1 MKGIITIILFL
12 FYSAVISPQANVKK
26 YLDGSNIT
34 SIIPG
39 DNKLWVSTYGEGI
52 YFYSFKNKKWTNFS
66 TKNKN
71 LKNDFFYTLAVGK
84 KYVWA
89 GTTDGL
95 FIYNKRRKRWT
106 KRKFAKG
113 GELGNWIRSL
123 CFDKSSNKLWI
134 GRFKNIT
141 VYDVKKRKYKDVDL
155 TKNKDPKSNNFK
167 TIKIDGDSL
176 IWFGTEAGVHIYNKR
191 LDIQNPKAWSFIG
204 NEGND
209 FNGEGESVSVSD
221 ILFDGKYV
229 WFGTDE
235 FVTSKQPKFN
245 IGGIY
250 KYDRKF
256 NWQRISKR
264 NGLSDNGVYAIAKT
278 GNKIWAGIYSF
289 YSKEKKELGR
299 GLFII
304 DKIKNKVK
312 RLNFENIDLFTT
324 KVQALYFD
332 GSSMWIGTNYGLLEL
347 DLDNPLAHIKKSIIN
362 N

>member
-1 MKGIITIILFL
+1 MF
-12 FYSAVISPQANVKK
+12 
-26 YLDGSNIT
+26 
-34 SIIPG
+34 
-39 DNKLWVSTYGEGI
+39 
-52 YFYSFKNKKWTNFS
+52 
-66 TKNKN
+66 
-71 LKNDFFYTLAVGK
+71 
-84 KYVWA
+84 
-89 GTTDGL
+89 GL
-95 FIYNKRRKRWT
+95 
-106 KRKFAKG
+106 
-113 GELGNWIRSL
+113 
-123 CFDKSSNKLWI
+123 
-134 GRFKNIT
+134 
-141 VYDVKKRKYKDVDL
+141 V
-155 TKNKDPKSNNFK
+155 
-167 TIKIDGDSL
+167 
-176 IWFGTEAGVHIYNKR
+176 
-191 LDIQNPKAWSFIG
+191 
-204 NEGND
+204 
-209 FNGEGESVSVSD
+209 
-221 ILFDGKYV
+221 
-229 WFGTDE
+229 TDE